1 MRKVWL
7 VVVLAG
13 LLVVPLAGCKSKP
26 AGGASDGQGKDIIQT
41 ATDAGNFTKF
51 LDAVKS
57 AGLTDTLMGKGP
69 YTVFAPTDDAF
80 GKLPAG
86 TLDDLMKPENSK
98 KLAEILKYHV
108 VNGRLSAERASRTKE
123 LDTLSGQRLTVKVEE
138 GGKITVDGA
147 TITKPDIVC
156 SNGIIQQIDAVM
168 MPPDAMEKHKTAD
181 PAAEVQR
188 KDIVETARETGNHNT
203 FIKALKEAG
212 LLDTLKGPGPFT
224 VFAPTDQAF
233 EKLPAGT
240 LDNLMKPENK
250 DQLAHI
256 LKYHVV
262 QQKVMSDRLGRM
274 RNLSTLA
281 GQELKVTSE
290 KGKVMVDGA
299 NVTQPDIICSNGVIH
314 SIDAVML
321 PPVEEE
327 TE

>member
-13 LLVVPLAGCKSKP
+13 LLVVPLAGCKSEP
-26 AGGASDGQGKDIIQT
+26 AGAAPEGKGKDIIQT

-57 AGLTDTLMGKGP
+57 AGLTDTLRGKGP
-69 YTVFAPTDDAF
+69 YTVFAPTDEAF
-80 GKLPAG
+80 GKMPAG

-168 MPPDAMEKHKTAD
+168 MPPDVEKHKTAD

-203 FIKALKEAG
+203 FGKALKEAG
-212 LLDTLKGPGPFT
+212 LLDTLKGAGPFT

-327 TE
+327 AE